1 MAKLEK
7 INKTENK
14 QNIFFFILKKKENSS
29 CPQT

>member
-14 QNIFFFILKKKENSS
+14 LFFFHSKKEENSS
-29 CPQT
+29 CPPT